1 MFYKNHNNKTF
12 FINNIMIRKYFILLR
27 LQYSDI
33 DSYITLHKGIVLSK
47 NNLNEY
53 LNFCLSIISLK

>member
-1 MFYKNHNNKTF
+1 
-12 FINNIMIRKYFILLR
+12 MIRKYFILLR